1 MEVLVDRL
9 RGLSSVRSAGGGA
22 PKDDDSGPPSCRR
35 AKLSTIL
42 GFDILGGRGGADLLN
57 CDESEDMRL

>member
-1 MEVLVDRL
+1 MDRL
-9 RGLSSVRSAGGGA
+9 RGLSSLRSAVG
-22 PKDDDSGPPSCRR
+22 PNDDSGPPSCRR

-42 GFDILGGRGGADLLN
+42 GFDILGGRGGADRELDLFN